1 MSVYKD
7 GARIVPPVLTAP
19 IEVMI
24 RVDGNLN
31 PVIVKIEY
39 DEDGLHFFN
48 QWGMAT
54 LSEKNTG
61 EGEVIEKSN
70 DVLPALHDQGVSE

>member
-7 GARIVPPVLTAP
+7 GARIAPPVLTAP

-31 PVIVKIEY
+31 PVTVKIEY
-39 DEDGLHFFN
+39 DEEGLHFFN

-54 LSEKNTG
+54 LREDNLI
-61 EGEVIEKSN
+61 EGELICEK
-70 DVLPALHDQGVSE
+70 

>member
-7 GARIVPPVLTAP
+7 GTRIVPPVLTAP

-39 DEDGLHFFN
+39 DEDGLHFLN

-54 LSEKNTG
+54 LSEKNAG
-61 EGEVIEKSN
+61 EGEIVEKSN
-70 DVLPALHDQGVSE
+70 DVLPTLHD